1 MAVYILSRLTIHDRA
16 EYEKYEN
23 QFDEIFTNF
32 NGKLLS
38 VDEDPL
44 VLAGEWEAT
53 RSVVIEFP
61 SKKDALTWMQ
71 SDEYQ
76 RISKASYCIICNK
89 PMIKNISVFKFCSH
103 TFHSE
108 CVKKLNVNQTSQS
121 EKTAVRC
128 PFDCTLNPELTQNFD
143 ANLLSD
149 LPDGVMELDLN
160 YENQESEILRE
171 RFTKFLDNVFKF
183 FGFFKRKIA
192 KNRKN

>member
-76 RISKASYCIICNK
+76 RISKHRNAGSTLSSILVK
-89 PMIKNISVFKFCSH
+89 S
-103 TFHSE
+103 SE
-108 CVKKLNVNQTSQS
+108 TGEV
-121 EKTAVRC
+121 
-128 PFDCTLNPELTQNFD
+128 
-143 ANLLSD
+143 
-149 LPDGVMELDLN
+149 G
-160 YENQESEILRE
+160 
-171 RFTKFLDNVFKF
+171 
-183 FGFFKRKIA
+183 
-192 KNRKN
+192 